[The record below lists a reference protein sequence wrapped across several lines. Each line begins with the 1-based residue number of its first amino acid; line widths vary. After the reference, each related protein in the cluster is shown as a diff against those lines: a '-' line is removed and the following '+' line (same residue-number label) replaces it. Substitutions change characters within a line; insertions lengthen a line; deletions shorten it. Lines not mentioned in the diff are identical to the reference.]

1 MKNQVIV
8 DKSLPK
14 NLPLLIKDRAW
25 NYGDYICQRARNK
38 DGKYANYTY
47 KETYSDILAF
57 AIAMQEI
64 GVKRG
69 SHVGLIAD
77 NRREWLVTDLAL
89 LSLGAADVPRGCD
102 TMSTEICYI
111 LDYADCLHSFF
122 ENGKQLEKLLDNADK
137 APNVKT
143 VILFD
148 AASEETLEKAKS
160 KGIKVYTFEELL
172 ALGKQIAFDNPNRKA
187 RVEAEMELTDA
198 DDFYIGNNWNSKG
211 CNAYSQK
218 FFSTIRSY

>member
-14 NLPLLIKDRAW
+14 NLPLLMKDRAW

-38 DGKYANYTY
+38 SGKYISYTY
-47 KETYSDILAF
+47 KETYSDVLAF

-143 VILFD
+143 AILFD
-148 AASEETLEKAKS
+148 AASEETLEKANLY
-160 KGIKVYTFEELL
+160 I
-172 ALGKQIAFDNPNRKA
+172 
-187 RVEAEMELTDA
+187 
-198 DDFYIGNNWNSKG
+198 DFHIWNNWNSKG
-211 CNAYSQK
+211 SNVNSQK
-218 FFSTIRSY
+218 FLGTIRSNWICSSYQGKR